1 MTEKKRLPEQM
12 ALHSYRH
19 PVPVRALD
27 IRPSASRR
35 EVYREEHRKEQS
47 EASHASYT
55 SQRVVTVPEADPST
69 AWNTFSA
76 RQKQIRQERLR
87 PQTYVKAAPRTFA
100 QTGMWA
106 SSGRMGAVRAQSDY
120 ISSPVPMRIGRL

>member
-19 PVPVRALD
+19 PIPVRALD
-27 IRPSASRR
+27 IQPSVSRR
-35 EVYREEHRKEQS
+35 DVYREEHRKEQS

-87 PQTYVKAAPRTFA
+87 PQTYVKTAPRTFA

-106 SSGRMGAVRAQSDY
+106 SSGRMKAIHSQSAH
-120 ISSPVPMRIGRL
+120 ISSPVPMRSGR